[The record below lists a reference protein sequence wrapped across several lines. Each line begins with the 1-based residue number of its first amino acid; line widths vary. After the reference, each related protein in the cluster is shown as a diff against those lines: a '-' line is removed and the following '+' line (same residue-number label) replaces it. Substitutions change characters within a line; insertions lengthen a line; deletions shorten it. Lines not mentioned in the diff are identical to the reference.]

1 VRTQHVKPAVAAGLQ
16 AARSR
21 IANAIQLLRA
31 NPDAGYTSETV
42 VVTSLLV
49 GVAVLVFGSIF
60 WNDVVGLAKNVFT
73 DVSHP

>member
-1 VRTQHVKPAVAAGLQ
+1 VTTLDARSAVVAGLQ
-16 AARSR
+16 RVRTR
-21 IANAIQLLRA
+21 IANTVQLLRA

-60 WNDVVGLAKNVFT
+60 WNDIVSLAKNVFT